1 LVSELLP
8 FGDWKKIQLKMYQAM
23 VQNNIYLN
31 VMDLSEFMKYVT
43 YSNGSK
49 DQLNLI
55 LIERVENFVNHET
68 IHITT
73 NFTKE

>member
-1 LVSELLP
+1 
-8 FGDWKKIQLKMYQAM
+8 
-23 VQNNIYLN
+23 
-31 VMDLSEFMKYVT
+31 MDLREFMKYVT

-49 DQLNLI
+49 DQLNLM